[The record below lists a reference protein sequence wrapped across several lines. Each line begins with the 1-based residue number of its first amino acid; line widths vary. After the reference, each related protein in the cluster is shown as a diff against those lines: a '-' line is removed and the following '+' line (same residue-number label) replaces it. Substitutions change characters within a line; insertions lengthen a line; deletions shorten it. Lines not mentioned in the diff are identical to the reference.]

1 VSPAPRRD
9 EWRATDAADAGP
21 PSPSYLPPPAAALDD
36 RVLAAL
42 LPYLLYV
49 VLALP
54 LAAIYVYYLREQ
66 PAPSVARPFALFLAL
81 ALPFAAVML
90 LHQRR
95 PRAGALLFSRVGEAR
110 RARPG
115 VWARLH
121 TLPAVLRLLCLSLV
135 LVALLGPQSTSPDR
149 VDVEGIDIVIC
160 LDMSNS
166 MEEGDLV
173 PDRLS
178 AAKRTIDDF
187 IRRRQ
192 TGRVGRGDRIGM
204 VVFGREAYSYSP
216 LTFDYDALRG
226 LVSDLRLGFVDGRG
240 TAIGNALGVALNRL
254 RHSDARS
261 KVVILL
267 TDGDNNSGNISP
279 PQAARFARTL
289 GVKVYT
295 VLMGQ
300 NDNGDPFARAPALL
314 RRYPV
319 NPKLLEEIA
328 AVTGGSPYLA
338 TDTQALET
346 RFHQILEELE
356 RSKLKD
362 ASVARTPLFPWFLW
376 PALGLLGLELVLAF
390 TRLRKFP

>member
-1 VSPAPRRD
+1 MTPVTPR
-9 EWRATDAADAGP
+9 GP
-21 PSPSYLPPPAAALDD
+21 DPTTPPPAPAPADG
-36 RVLAAL
+36 VLAAL
-42 LPYLLYV
+42 LPYLLYA
-49 VLALP
+49 LGALP
-54 LAAIYVYYLREQ
+54 GIAIYAYCFRDQ
-66 PAPSVARPFALFLAL
+66 PGLGVARPFALLLAL

-90 LHQRR
+90 FHERR
-95 PRAGALLFSRVGEAR
+95 HRMGALLFSRVGEVR
-110 RARPG
+110 RTAPG
-115 VWARLH
+115 LWARLH
-121 TLPAVLRLLCLSLV
+121 ALPAVLRLLGLSLV
-135 LVALLGPQSTSPDR
+135 VVALLGPQSTAPDR

-173 PDRLS
+173 PDRLT
-178 AAKRTIDDF
+178 AAKNTIQDF
-187 IRRRQ
+187 IKRRQ
-192 TGRVGRGDRIGM
+192 TGRVGRGDRIGL
-204 VVFGREAYSYSP
+204 VVFGREAYTYSP

-226 LVSDLRLGFVDGRG
+226 LVHDLYIGFVDGRG

-254 RHSDARS
+254 RHSDAKS
-261 KVVILL
+261 KVIILL

-300 NDNGDPFARAPALL
+300 NDDGDPFGRRSALL

-362 ASVARTPLFPWFLW
+362 ASVSRTPLFP
-376 PALGLLGLELVLAF
+376 
-390 TRLRKFP
+390 

>member
-1 VSPAPRRD
+1 MSPAPRPD
-9 EWRATDAADAGP
+9 ERRAPGAADA
-21 PSPSYLPPPAAALDD
+21 SPPPARPLDD
-36 RVLAAL
+36 RVLDAL
-42 LPYLLYV
+42 LPYLLYA
-49 VLALP
+49 LFALP
-54 LAAIYVYYLREQ
+54 TVAVYTFYLREQ
-66 PAPSVARPFALFLAL
+66 PGLGVGRPFALLLAL

-90 LHQRR
+90 FHERR
-95 PRAGALLFSRVGEAR
+95 ARMSGLLFSRVGDAR
-110 RARPG
+110 RAPPG
-115 VWARLH
+115 FWARLH
-121 TLPAVLRLLCLSLV
+121 ALPAVLRVLALSLV
-135 LVALLGPQSTSPDR
+135 VAALLGPQSTSPDR

-178 AAKRTIDDF
+178 AAKGVIEGF

-204 VVFGREAYSYSP
+204 VVFGREAYTYAP

-226 LVSDLRLGFVDGRG
+226 LVHDLRIGFVDGRG

-254 RHSDARS
+254 RHSDAKS

-300 NDNGDPFARAPALL
+300 NDDGDPFGRRSPLL

-376 PALGLLGLELVLAF
+376 PALGLIGLELLLAF

>member
-1 VSPAPRRD
+1 MSPRHPLGSGPRR
-9 EWRATDAADAGP
+9 EGE
-21 PSPSYLPPPAAALDD
+21 PPPPTPRRGGADP
-36 RVLAAL
+36 VLAAL
-42 LPYLLYV
+42 LPYLLFALVALPALGIYAYV
-49 VLALP
+49 LRDLPGLRVAHPFALLLALALP
-54 LAAIYVYYLREQ
+54 LAAV
-66 PAPSVARPFALFLAL
+66 VLFHLG
-81 ALPFAAVML
+81 
-90 LHQRR
+90 RR
-95 PRAGALLFSRVGEAR
+95 RMGGMLFSRVGEVR
-110 RARPG
+110 R
-115 VWARLH
+115 
-121 TLPAVLRLLCLSLV
+121 LRLGFWAQIASLPGALRLAALGLV
-135 LVALLGPQSTSPDR
+135 VVALLGPQSTTPDR

-178 AAKRTIDDF
+178 AAKRVIDHF

-192 TGRVGRGDRIGM
+192 LGLLGRGDRIGM
-204 VVFGREAYSYSP
+204 VVFGREAYTYAP

-226 LVSDLRLGFVDGRG
+226 LVRDLRLGFIDGRG

-254 RHSDARS
+254 RHSDAKS
-261 KVVILL
+261 KVIILL

-295 VLMGQ
+295 ILMGQ
-300 NDNGDPFARAPALL
+300 NEESDPLGRRLPLM

-328 AVTGGSPYLA
+328 TVTGGSPYLA
-338 TDTQALET
+338 TDSQALET

-356 RSKLKD
+356 RSKLRD
-362 ASVARTPLFPWFLW
+362 ASVSRTPLFPLFVW
-376 PALGLLGLELVLAF
+376 PALALLGLELLLSL

>member
-1 VSPAPRRD
+1 VGPPIPPPPL
-9 EWRATDAADAGP
+9 DAGVW
-21 PSPSYLPPPAAALDD
+21 D
-36 RVLAAL
+36 AL
-42 LPYLLYV
+42 LPYLLYA
-49 VLALP
+49 LFALP
-54 LAAIYVYYLREQ
+54 TVAVYAYHLREQ
-66 PAPSVARPFALFLAL
+66 PGLGAARPFALFLAL

-90 LHQRR
+90 FHERR
-95 PRAGALLFSRVGEAR
+95 HRMGGMLFSRVGEVR
-110 RARPG
+110 RLTPG
-115 VWARLH
+115 FWARLH
-121 TLPAVLRLLCLSLV
+121 ALPAVLRLLCLSLV
-135 LVALLGPQSTSPDR
+135 LAALLGPQSTSPDR

-187 IRRRQ
+187 IKRRQ
-192 TGRVGRGDRIGM
+192 TGRGGRGDRIGM
-204 VVFGREAYSYSP
+204 VVFGREAYTYSP

-226 LVSDLRLGFVDGRG
+226 LVRDLRIGFVDGRG

-254 RHSDARS
+254 RHSDAKS

-300 NDNGDPFARAPALL
+300 NDDGDPFGRRSALL

-362 ASVARTPLFPWFLW
+362 AAVARTPLYPWFLW
-376 PALGLLGLELVLAF
+376 PALALIGLELLLAF

>member
-1 VSPAPRRD
+1 VSPSPPRAP
-9 EWRATDAADAGP
+9 EPA
-21 PSPSYLPPPAAALDD
+21 PAAPPDRALD
-36 RVLAAL
+36 AL
-42 LPYLLYV
+42 LPYLLYA
-49 VLALP
+49 LCALP
-54 LAAIYVYYLREQ
+54 SVAVYAYLFREQ
-66 PAPSVARPFALFLAL
+66 PGLGVARPLALLLAL

-90 LHQRR
+90 FHERR
-95 PRAGALLFSRVGEAR
+95 HRMGALLFSRVGEIR
-110 RARPG
+110 RTTPG
-115 VWARLH
+115 LWARLH
-121 TLPAVLRLLCLSLV
+121 ALPAVLRLVCLTLV
-135 LVALLGPQSTSPDR
+135 VAALLGPQSTAPDR

-187 IRRRQ
+187 IKRRQ

-204 VVFGREAYSYSP
+204 VVFGREAYTYSP
-216 LTFDYDALRG
+216 LTFDYDALRA
-226 LVSDLRLGFVDGRG
+226 LVHDLHLGFVDGRG

-254 RHSDARS
+254 RYSDAKS

-295 VLMGQ
+295 VLMGE
-300 NDNGDPFARAPALL
+300 NDGDPFGRRSPLL

-362 ASVARTPLFPWFLW
+362 ASVARTPLFPWLLW
-376 PALGLLGLELVLAF
+376 PALGLIGLELLLAF

>member
-1 VSPAPRRD
+1 VSTPPPRAPQ
-9 EWRATDAADAGP
+9 
-21 PSPSYLPPPAAALDD
+21 PPPAARADGVLD
-36 RVLAAL
+36 AL
-42 LPYLLYV
+42 LPYLLYALV
-49 VLALP
+49 ALP
-54 LAAIYVYYLREQ
+54 AVGVYAWIFRDQ
-66 PAPSVARPFALFLAL
+66 PGLGIARPFALFLAL
-81 ALPFAAVML
+81 ALPFAAVMMF
-90 LHQRR
+90 HERR
-95 PRAGALLFSRVGEAR
+95 HRMGALLFSRVGEVR
-110 RARPG
+110 RTAPG
-115 VWARLH
+115 FWARLH
-121 TLPAVLRLLCLSLV
+121 ALPGVLRLLGLSFILFALV
-135 LVALLGPQSTSPDR
+135 GPQSTSPDR

-166 MEEGDLV
+166 MEEGDLI
-173 PDRLS
+173 PDRLT
-178 AAKRTIDDF
+178 AAKNTIQDF
-187 IRRRQ
+187 IKRRQ
-192 TGRVGRGDRIGM
+192 TNKVGRGDRIGL
-204 VVFGREAYSYSP
+204 VVFGREAYTYAP

-226 LVSDLRLGFVDGRG
+226 LVRDLTIGFVDGRG

-254 RHSDARS
+254 RHSDAKS
-261 KVVILL
+261 KVIILL

-279 PQAARFARTL
+279 PQAARYARTL

-300 NDNGDPFARAPALL
+300 NDDGDPFGRRSVLL

-362 ASVARTPLFPWFLW
+362 ASVSRTPLFPWVLW
-376 PALGLLGLELVLAF
+376 PALGLIGLELLLAF

>member
-1 VSPAPRRD
+1 MTHVPPR
-9 EWRATDAADAGP
+9 GP
-21 PSPSYLPPPAAALDD
+21 DPTPTPPPPPAAPADGVLD
-36 RVLAAL
+36 AL
-42 LPYLLYV
+42 LPYLLY
-49 VLALP
+49 ALGAFP
-54 LAAIYVYYLREQ
+54 GIAIYAYFFRDQ
-66 PAPSVARPFALFLAL
+66 PGLGVARPLALLLAL

-90 LHQRR
+90 FHERR
-95 PRAGALLFSRVGEAR
+95 HRMAALLFSRVGEVR
-110 RARPG
+110 RTAPG
-115 VWARLH
+115 LWARLH
-121 TLPAVLRLLCLSLV
+121 ALPAVLRLLCLSLV
-135 LVALLGPQSTSPDR
+135 VVALLGPQSTAPDR

-166 MEEGDLV
+166 REEGDLV
-173 PDRLS
+173 PDRLT
-178 AAKRTIDDF
+178 AAKNTIQDF
-187 IRRRQ
+187 IKRRQ
-192 TGRVGRGDRIGM
+192 TSRVGRGDRIGL
-204 VVFGREAYSYSP
+204 VVFGREAYTYSP

-226 LVSDLRLGFVDGRG
+226 LVRDLHIGFVDGRG

-254 RHSDARS
+254 RHSDAKS

-300 NDNGDPFARAPALL
+300 NDDGDPFGRRSALL

-362 ASVARTPLFPWFLW
+362 ATVSHTPLFPWLLW
-376 PALGLLGLELVLAF
+376 PALGLIGLELLLAF